1 MKLGQESFWEKLG
14 FYPKGIGRFFSL
26 LKRKKFGSSI
36 NLVNISPGSNSGRIR
51 RRYGRQM

>member
-1 MKLGQESFWEKLG
+1 MKLGQEFFWEKLG

-26 LKRKKFGSSI
+26 LKRKKFGSSF